1 MQPLAVA
8 TLGAALLLG
17 LPAANAQGT
26 PPSAPQTQAQPAPA
40 TPNISDQK
48 LDAAA
53 AAIERVAGLQQKYQQ
68 QIAKASPND
77 KQRLVGEADNAME
90 KAVTDQGLSV
100 DEYNSILEVAQNNP
114 TIRAKLLQRIQSSG
128 D

>member
-1 MQPLAVA
+1 MQPLAA
-8 TLGAALLLG
+8 AALGAALLFG

-26 PPSAPQTQAQPAPA
+26 PQKAPQTQAQPAPA
-40 TPNISDQK
+40 MPNISDQK

-53 AAIERVAGLQQKYQQ
+53 AALEHVAGLQQKYEQ
-68 QIAKASPND
+68 QIAKASPAD

-114 TIRAKLLQRIQSSG
+114 SIRAKLLQRIQSSG